1 MALTDAKL
9 RTLKPKEKVYRLGD
23 SAGLYIEVAVNGS
36 RYWRMKYRFLGKEKR
51 LAFGVY
57 PEVTLAEA
65 REKRDAARK
74 LLASGSDPAEAKKI
88 AKAAQ
93 QANAEN
99 TFEAIA
105 REWHTSKA
113 DRWSLRYR
121 DEIIDTF
128 EKDIFPYIGKRPIA
142 EIKPLELLETL
153 RKMEKRGALEKMRK
167 VRQRCGE
174 VYRYAIITGRA
185 EYNPA
190 PDLATALTPPKK
202 QHFPFLTAEE
212 LPYFLK
218 DLAGYTGSVIT
229 KTATKIILLT
239 AVRTQELRF
248 ARWQDIDLEKG
259 IWEIPAEVMK
269 MKRPHIVPLSEQV
282 VMLFKQLEPI
292 SKHHPLVFIGRNDP
306 RKPIS
311 KESINQV
318 IELLGYKG
326 RLTGHGFRHTMSTI
340 LHEQGFNSAWI
351 ETQLAHVDKN
361 AIRGTYNHAQYLE
374 GRREMMQWY
383 ADYID
388 SLRNG
393 GNILHG
399 NFNRQKA

>member
-88 AKAAQ
+88 AKATQ

-99 TFEAIA
+99 TFEAVA

-190 PDLATALTPPKK
+190 PDLASALTPPKK

-269 MKRPHIVPLSEQV
+269 MKRPHVVPLSKQV
-282 VMLFKQLEPI
+282 IELFNSLKPLSGHYE
-292 SKHHPLVFIGRNDP
+292 LVFIGRNDH

-311 KESINQV
+311 KESVNQV

-326 RLTGHGFRHTMSTI
+326 RLTGHGFRHAMSTI
-340 LHEQGFNSAWI
+340 LHEKGYNSAWI
-351 ETQLAHVDKN
+351 ETQLAHIDKN
-361 AIRGTYNHAQYLE
+361 AIRGTYNHAQYLD

-383 ADYID
+383 ADYMD
-388 SLRNG
+388 ELEGSLDNVV
-393 GNILHG
+393 NV
-399 NFNRQKA
+399 NFK

>member
-9 RTLKPKEKVYRLGD
+9 RTLKPKEKVYRLAD

-88 AKAAQ
+88 AKATQ

-99 TFEAIA
+99 TFEAVA
-105 REWHTSKA
+105 REWHKSKA

-259 IWEIPAEVMK
+259 TWEIPAEVMK
-269 MKRPHIVPLSEQV
+269 MKRPHVVPLSKQV
-282 VMLFKQLEPI
+282 IELFNSLKPLSGHDE
-292 SKHHPLVFIGRNDP
+292 LVFIGRNDH

-311 KESINQV
+311 KESVNQV

-326 RLTGHGFRHTMSTI
+326 RLTGHGFRHAMSTI
-340 LHEQGFNSAWI
+340 LHEKGFNSAWI
-351 ETQLAHVDKN
+351 ETQLAHIDKN
-361 AIRGTYNHAQYLE
+361 AIRGTYNHAQYMD

-383 ADYID
+383 ADYMD
-388 SLRNG
+388 ELEG
-393 GNILHG
+393 D
-399 NFNRQKA
+399 

>member
-1 MALTDAKL
+1 MTLTA
-9 RTLKPKEKVYRLGD
+9 RQVETAKPKEKSYKLFDGG
-23 SAGLYIEVAVNGS
+23 GLYLEVTAKGS
-36 RYWRMKYRFLGKEKR
+36 RYWRMKYRFGGKEKR
-51 LAFGVY
+51 LAFGVF
-57 PEVTLAEA
+57 PAVTLAEA
-65 REKRDAARK
+65 REMRNQ
-74 LLASGSDPAEAKKI
+74 AKKVL
-88 AKAAQ
+88 AAGGDPGEVKKEEKAIQ
-93 QANAEN
+93 KLSTGN

-105 REWHTSKA
+105 REWHRSKA

-202 QHFPFLTAEE
+202 QHFPFLTTEE

-269 MKRPHIVPLSEQV
+269 MKRPHVVPLSKQV
-282 VMLFKQLEPI
+282 IELFNSLKPLSGHYE
-292 SKHHPLVFIGRNDP
+292 LVFIGRNDH

-311 KESINQV
+311 KESVNQV

-326 RLTGHGFRHTMSTI
+326 RLTGHGFRHAMSTI
-340 LHEQGFNSAWI
+340 LHEKGFNSAWI
-351 ETQLAHVDKN
+351 ETQLAHIDKN
-361 AIRGTYNHAQYLE
+361 AIRGT
-374 GRREMMQWY
+374 
-383 ADYID
+383 
-388 SLRNG
+388 
-393 GNILHG
+393 
-399 NFNRQKA
+399 